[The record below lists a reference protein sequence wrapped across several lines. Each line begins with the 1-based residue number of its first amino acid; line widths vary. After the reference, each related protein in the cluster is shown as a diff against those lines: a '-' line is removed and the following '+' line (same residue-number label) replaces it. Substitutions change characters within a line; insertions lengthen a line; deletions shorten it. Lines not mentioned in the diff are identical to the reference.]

1 MEKNLFLKSV
11 CRLINYFSP
20 NYYFLL
26 FMLLFVK
33 KLVISVYGASFLPN
47 VRRPLTVLKFFEEG
61 LKVVFHQELNP
72 TPKPT
77 VT

>member
-1 MEKNLFLKSV
+1 
-11 CRLINYFSP
+11 
-20 NYYFLL
+20 
-26 FMLLFVK
+26 MLLFVK